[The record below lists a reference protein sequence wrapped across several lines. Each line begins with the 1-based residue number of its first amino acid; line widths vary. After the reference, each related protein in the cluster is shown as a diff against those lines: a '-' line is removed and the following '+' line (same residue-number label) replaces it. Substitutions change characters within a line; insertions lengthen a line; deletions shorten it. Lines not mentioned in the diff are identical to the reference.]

1 MPLVAIP
8 GPNNYDVIIAGGGPA
23 GSSLAIRLAL
33 NGKRV
38 LLAEQK
44 RFPREKL
51 CGEFISPECL
61 AQFAELDVLDQIL
74 EPGGTRLTDTVF
86 YSVRGRAVSVP
97 SAWFGD
103 GGQAAL
109 GLSRA
114 EMDARLLARA
124 RAVGVEVYEATS
136 VVGLIERDG
145 IIRGVRVRTSDR
157 NEREIYADLTVDATG
172 RGRLVARL
180 CANSSDPDSS
190 RAPFVAF
197 KAHMVDAQI
206 EPSQCE
212 IYVYRGGYGG
222 VNAIE
227 KGRFNHCFIV
237 RADLVRSLGN
247 DVERV
252 VREVV
257 MTNQRAR
264 QTLATARTVT
274 PWLAV
279 ALPWYGRRAL
289 VPQAGLITI
298 GDAASFI
305 DPFTGSGMLMA
316 LESGEV
322 AAAAILRWSGEA
334 QALTSLAD
342 QYRHAY
348 EQRFSQRLRVSRWLR
363 HAAFTPRLAAT
374 LVRGLSSSKSLRRR
388 LARATRS
395 ANKPPET
402 AAKPLV

>member
-1 MPLVAIP
+1 MTFPRS
-8 GPNNYDVIIAGGGPA
+8 NNYDVIIAGGGPA

-61 AQFAELDVLDQIL
+61 AQFAELGVLDQMM
-74 EPGGTRLTDTVF
+74 EPDGTRLTDTVF
-86 YSVRGRAVSVP
+86 YSMRGRAVTVP

-124 RAVGVEVYEATS
+124 RAVGIDVCEETS
-136 VVGLIERDG
+136 VTRLIDEAG
-145 IIRGVRVRTSDR
+145 TIRGVQLRAADRTEHAIR
-157 NEREIYADLTVDATG
+157 AALTVDATG
-172 RGRLVARL
+172 RGRALARL
-180 CANSSDPDSS
+180 CANENRRESTA
-190 RAPFVAF
+190 APFVAF
-197 KAHMVDAQI
+197 KAHMVDARI
-206 EPSQCE
+206 EPGHCE
-212 IYVYRGGYGG
+212 IYVYHGGYGG

-227 KGRFNHCFIV
+227 GGRFNHCFIV
-237 RADLVRSLGN
+237 RADLVRSLNN
-247 DVERV
+247 DAERV

-257 MTNQRAR
+257 MTNQRAN
-264 QTLATARTVT
+264 QTLVKAQTVT

-279 ALPWYGRRAL
+279 ALPWYGRREL
-289 VPQAGLITI
+289 IPQPGLITI

-322 AAAAILRWSGEA
+322 AAAVILRWGGDA
-334 QALTSLAD
+334 QALTSFAD
-342 QYRHAY
+342 HYRHAY
-348 EQRFSQRLRVSRWLR
+348 EQRFRQRLRVSHWLR
-363 HAAFTPRLAAT
+363 HAAFMPRLAAI
-374 LVRGLSSSKSLRRR
+374 LVRGLGRSKSLRRR
-388 LARATRS
+388 LARATRNT
-395 ANKPPET
+395 NKLPET
-402 AAKPLV
+402 MAKPLV

>member
-1 MPLVAIP
+1 MTFP
-8 GPNNYDVIIAGGGPA
+8 GSDNYDVIIAGGGPA

-61 AQFAELDVLDQIL
+61 AQFSELGVLEQML

-86 YSVRGRAVSVP
+86 YSVRGRAVNVP

-124 RAVGVEVYEATS
+124 RAVGVEVFEETS
-136 VVGLIERDG
+136 VIGLSESGG
-145 IIRGVRVRTSDR
+145 IITGVRLRTS
-157 NEREIYADLTVDATG
+157 ERTAHEVRAELTVDATG
-172 RGRLVARL
+172 RGRALARL
-180 CANSSDPDSS
+180 CSNSASREPS

-206 EPSQCE
+206 QPGHCE

-222 VNAIE
+222 VNAVE
-227 KGRFNHCFIV
+227 GGRFNHCFIV
-237 RADLVRSLGN
+237 RADLVRGLDN
-247 DVERV
+247 DAERV
-252 VREVV
+252 VREIV

-264 QTLATARTVT
+264 QTLGEARTVT

-279 ALPWYGRRAL
+279 ALPWYGRREL
-289 VPQAGLITI
+289 VPRNGLITI

-316 LESGEV
+316 LESGEI
-322 AAAAILRWSGEA
+322 ASAAILRWKEGA
-334 QALTSLAD
+334 QALTLFAED
-342 QYRHAY
+342 YRKAY
-348 EQRFSQRLRVSRWLR
+348 EQRFHQRLRVSRWLR
-363 HAAFTPRLAAT
+363 HAAFMPRLAAT
-374 LVRGLSSSKSLRRR
+374 MVRGLSRSESLRRR
-388 LARATRS
+388 LARATRG
-395 ANKPPET
+395 AKKPPEIV
-402 AAKPLV
+402 AKSPV